1 MTNEY
6 SIDLLNSR
14 VEEFHEEYRL
24 KKRNTLSSDEYI
36 VHFRNIIYEFY
47 NTHKR
52 DFPWRQ
58 TDNPYHIVVSEIMLQ
73 QTQTDRVVEKY
84 SSFIKRFPTL
94 QDLAGASLSDVLA
107 EWQGLGYNR
116 RGKFLH
122 KMAQEIVARHNSTI
136 PRSPEILET
145 LPGIGKATASSIC
158 AFAFNMPVVF
168 IETNIR
174 TLFIYFFFPGRDDV
188 TDKEIVPY
196 IEKTLDT
203 QKPYHWY
210 SALMDYGVMLKKHK
224 VNPGRRSNHYRKQA
238 AFKGSIREA
247 RGRILREMLTKPG
260 LTLSEIAG
268 IIDKDEA
275 ETRRILDDLIKE
287 EMIVYLDSLYSVR

>member
-6 SIDLLNSR
+6 SIHTLNSR
-14 VEEFHEEYRL
+14 VEEFHEQYRL
-24 KKRNTLSSDEYI
+24 KNGNTLSPDVYI
-36 VHFRNIIYEFY
+36 THFRNIIYEY
-47 NTHKR
+47 YDTHKR
-52 DFPWRQ
+52 DFPWRK
-58 TDNPYHIVVSEIMLQ
+58 TSDPYHILVSEIMLQ
-73 QTQTDRVVEKY
+73 QTQTDRVVEKF
-84 SSFIKRFPTL
+84 SSFIQRFPAL
-94 QDLAGASLSDVLA
+94 QDLADAPLSVVLA

-122 KMAQEIVARHNSTI
+122 KMAQQIVSRHNGTI

-168 IETNIR
+168 VETNIR
-174 TLFIYFFFPGRDDV
+174 TVFIYFFFPGKDDV
-188 TDKEIVPY
+188 TDKEILPY

-224 VNPGRRSNHYRKQA
+224 VNPGRRSSHYRKQA
-238 AFKGSIREA
+238 PFKGSIRQA
-247 RGRILREMLTKPG
+247 RGKIIREILTGPG
-260 LTLSEIAG
+260 LTLSEIAK
-268 IIDKDEA
+268 IIDMDE
-275 ETRRILDDLIKE
+275 TGTQLILTDLVKE
-287 EMIVYLDSLYSVR
+287 EMIVFKDSRYGIQ